1 MLPTSTMPLGMGQGI
16 QDSSRSIFLAR
27 IIHVVCHMEH
37 DAVERVNS
45 SASINDQDQVG
56 LYKGKTMDSRVSKL
70 AGACE
75 GQPRLQRL
83 PQ

>member
-1 MLPTSTMPLGMGQGI
+1 V
-16 QDSSRSIFLAR
+16 AC

-37 DAVERVNS
+37 DAVERVSS

-56 LYKGKTMDSRVSKL
+56 LYKGKTMDNRLSERACASK
-70 AGACE
+70 
-75 GQPRLQRL
+75 GQLRLQRL